1 MKAEYNI
8 DTDCI
13 DIYYPDGT
21 TMSIICN
28 MIENTMDLTTT
39 QHGEF
44 DRLVYD
50 YPLEFAELVLSG
62 NLESYLKGYAKDYHE
77 QESSIRKQLEKHY
90 PP

>member
-1 MKAEYNI
+1 
-8 DTDCI
+8 
-13 DIYYPDGT
+13 
-21 TMSIICN
+21 
-28 MIENTMDLTTT
+28 MIEDTMDLTTT

-77 QESSIRKQLEKHY
+77 QENNIQAQLEKAGY
-90 PP
+90 PPEKAEEIAREFMRYDS